1 MWCWLKQLKED
12 WRDAIVNPER
22 TKDNIVSNVLKR
34 KFYLAQRIFVE
45 RGDLSSNP
53 GAMNET
59 QSLVHTVLLTI
70 YYIYFLLFYR
80 GGPDKGVEGKRKG
93 P

>member
-1 MWCWLKQLKED
+1 M
-12 WRDAIVNPER
+12 
-22 TKDNIVSNVLKR
+22 
-34 KFYLAQRIFVE
+34 E

-59 QSLVHTVLLTI
+59 QSLVHAVLLTI
-70 YYIYFLLFYR
+70 YYIHFLLFYR

-93 P
+93 PEWQTIMAGGS